1 MPWTS
6 AAAPATAP
14 IMPVR
19 MSSTVWAP
27 DAVDRNPPARAPSG
41 MEPHA
46 TRRAALHA
54 GLVCPSSV
62 RSPHSGTVRAR
73 RPAGGL
79 IVEIDL
85 PPAPSPAGEH

>member
-1 MPWTS
+1 
-6 AAAPATAP
+6 
-14 IMPVR
+14 
-19 MSSTVWAP
+19 
-27 DAVDRNPPARAPSG
+27 

-54 GLVCPSSV
+54 GLGLSIVCSITAA
-62 RSPHSGTVRAR
+62 HSGTVRAR

-85 PPAPSPAGEH
+85 TPAPSPAGEH

>member
-1 MPWTS
+1 
-6 AAAPATAP
+6 
-14 IMPVR
+14 

-27 DAVDRNPPARAPSG
+27 GAVDRNPPARAPSG

-54 GLVCPSSV
+54 GLGLSIVCSITAA
-62 RSPHSGTVRAR
+62 HSGTVRAR
-73 RPAGGL
+73 RPASGL

-85 PPAPSPAGEH
+85 PPAPSPAGEHRPDR